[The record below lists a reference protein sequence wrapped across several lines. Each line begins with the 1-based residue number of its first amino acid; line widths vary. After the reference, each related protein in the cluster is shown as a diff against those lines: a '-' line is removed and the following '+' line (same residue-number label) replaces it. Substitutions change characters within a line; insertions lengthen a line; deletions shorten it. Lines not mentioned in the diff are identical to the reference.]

1 MDVNEMLNRLQPK
14 KWEKN
19 TSLDISSST
28 SDEII
33 EETKDFA
40 QAIDLG
46 LPSGTKWAS
55 CNVGATKPEE
65 YGELFAWGETSTK
78 RTFSDRNYKLP
89 QSSVNDISGTKYDVA
104 HVKWGGGWRM
114 PTKAQFDELTE
125 KCKVSQTS
133 INGVKGVLVKGPN
146 GRSIFLPSAGAQWI
160 THGEEKCD
168 EKGVYG
174 EYWSS
179 AFYPEDDCPFHLFAS
194 LSDGAYIGVSYRVPH
209 AGMSIRPIHM

>member
-1 MDVNEMLNRLQPK
+1 MLNRLRPK
-14 KWEKN
+14 KWDMINPSDKS
-19 TSLDISSST
+19 TSSS
-28 SDEII
+28 DEST
-33 EETKDFA
+33 EETNVFA

-114 PTKAQFDELTE
+114 PTKAQIEELAE

-146 GRSIFLPSAGAQWI
+146 GRSIFLPAAGAQWI
-160 THGEEKCD
+160 THGVCMVNIGHLRFIPKMTVRSIFLLLYLM
-168 EKGVYG
+168 GRIL
-174 EYWSS
+174 EYLIVSLTLACQS
-179 AFYPEDDCPFHLFAS
+179 VLFTCNFR
-194 LSDGAYIGVSYRVPH
+194 LVH
-209 AGMSIRPIHM
+209 A